1 MKEDTKA
8 KLVEIA
14 KRKCKI
20 TWQDDD
26 DEQRIIE
33 IVEDADVTM
42 RHMLGMTGA
51 SADAFLEPGQ
61 AKTLFKEYCL
71 YAWNNV
77 IDQFEDN
84 YRKEIIAERHKNEV
98 KNHAEANANV

>member
-1 MKEDTKA
+1 MDVGTKNQ
-8 KLVEIA
+8 LVKIV

-42 RHMLGMTGA
+42 RHMLGMKGA
-51 SADAFLEPGQ
+51 SADAFLKPGLS
-61 AKTLFKEYCL
+61 KTLFKEYCL

-77 IDQFEDN
+77 ADQFEDN

-98 KNHAEANANV
+98 ANAKSNANI